1 MARVKGMQ
9 KIVGGFANAS
19 FYTIQGGDQVYV
31 RIKGGPSKRAI
42 KTKPQFE
49 KLRRNNNEWKACTKM
64 GSNIRTSYYRLTHLE
79 DFPAIGTLNGIAKKI
94 QSLDMEAEH
103 GKRGIYLSKHKE
115 VILGFNLSRKQVFES
130 VLRVSVEADLNR
142 DSLTANVYLPAI
154 DTRMY
159 LYNFRNLPFFRLY
172 FQLCGVSDI
181 IYSEEQ
187 KEFIQTH
194 DVYAKGESEY
204 VTEWLS
210 TNGYTEPINLTL
222 KYNQDEPP
230 VHESITLVL
239 SVGLE
244 FGRQGADGKPEGVKY
259 AGCGKILRVG

>member
-19 FYTIQGGDQVYV
+19 FYTIQGSEEVYV

-64 GSNIRTSYYRLTHLE
+64 GSNIRQAYYRLNCLE
-79 DFPAIGTLNGIAKKI
+79 DFPAIGTLNGVAKKL
-94 QSLDMEAEH
+94 QLLDTSAEH
-103 GKRGIYLSKHKE
+103 GKRGIYLSRNKE
-115 VILGFNLSRKQVFES
+115 AILGFNFSRKQVFEG
-130 VLRVSVEADLNR
+130 VLRVPVQADIDR
-142 DSLTANVYLPAI
+142 DSMTANVSLPAI

-172 FQLCGVSDI
+172 FQLCAVADI
-181 IYSEEQ
+181 VYSEERN
-187 KEFIQTH
+187 EFYEAAT
-194 DVYAKGESEY
+194 VYVRGESEV
-204 VTEWLS
+204 VTDWLS
-210 TNGYTEPINLTL
+210 TNGQTEALNLKLT
-222 KYNQDEPP
+222 YSQDTPP
-230 VHESITLVL
+230 VPDSVTLVL

-244 FGRQGADGKPEGVKY
+244 FGKQGFDGTPEAVKY
-259 AGCGKILRVG
+259 AGTGKIIRVG

>member
-1 MARVKGMQ
+1 MAIVKGMQ

-19 FYTIQGGDQVYV
+19 FYTIQGSDEVYV

-64 GSNIRTSYYRLTHLE
+64 GSNIRWSYYRMTHLE
-79 DFPAIGTLNGIAKKI
+79 DFPAIGTLNGIAKKT
-94 QSLDMEAEH
+94 QLLDTEAEH
-103 GKRGIYLSKHKE
+103 GKRGVYLTKNKE
-115 VILGFNLSRKQVFES
+115 AILGFNFSRKQVFES
-130 VLRVSVEADLNR
+130 VLRVPVEAELNR
-142 DSLTANVYLPAI
+142 DTLTARIYLPAI
-154 DTRMY
+154 DTQMY

-172 FQLCGVSDI
+172 FQLSGVCDI
-181 IYSEEQ
+181 IYSEEK
-187 KEFIQTH
+187 KEYFEPQ
-194 DVYAKGESEY
+194 YAFAKGESEY

-210 TNGYTEPINLTL
+210 TNGYTEPINLLL

-244 FGRQGADGKPEGVKY
+244 FGKQGADGKPEGVKY

>member
-1 MARVKGMQ
+1 MAIVKGMQ

-19 FYTIQGGDQVYV
+19 FYTIQGSDEVYV

-64 GSNIRTSYYRLTHLE
+64 GSNIRWSYYRMTHLE

-94 QSLDMEAEH
+94 QALDTEAEH
-103 GKRGIYLSKHKE
+103 GKRGVYLTRNKE
-115 VILGFNLSRKQVFES
+115 AILGFNFSRKQVFES
-130 VLRVSVEADLNR
+130 VLRVPVEAELNR
-142 DSLTANVYLPAI
+142 ESMTARIYLPAI

-172 FQLCGVSDI
+172 FEISGVCDI
-181 IYSEEQ
+181 IYSEEK
-187 KEFIQTH
+187 KEYYEPEYT
-194 DVYAKGESEY
+194 YGKGESEY
-204 VTEWLS
+204 VTDWLS

-222 KYNQDEPP
+222 KYNQDESPL
-230 VHESITLVL
+230 HESVTLVL

-244 FGRQGADGKPEGVKY
+244 FGKQGADGKPEGVKY